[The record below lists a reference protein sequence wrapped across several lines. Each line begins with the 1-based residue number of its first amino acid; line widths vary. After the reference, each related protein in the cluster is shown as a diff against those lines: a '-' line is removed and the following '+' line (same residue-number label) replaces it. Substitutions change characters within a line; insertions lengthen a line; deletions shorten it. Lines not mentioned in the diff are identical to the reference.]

1 MKCPYCGS
9 EVERSLNSYPL
20 SVKQAKVF
28 KMIVEAGQDGVS
40 IADLRSSLFRGN
52 SYITVRTSIH
62 YINKK
67 IAPLRILSNGKV
79 YRINRVG

>member
-20 SVKQAKVF
+20 SIKQAKVF
-28 KMIVEAGQDGVS
+28 KMIIEAGQDGVKLT
-40 IADLRSSLFRGN
+40 DLRSSLFGRN

-67 IAPLRILSNGKV
+67 IAPLRIISNGKTV
-79 YRINRVG
+79 RLHRI